1 MTGDADRGG
10 RPVDMPA
17 ARDMEGYSDLYEAHY
32 AGGFSLER
40 VLIDTRRRLILASM
54 AAHACRSVLEIG
66 CGLEPLF
73 MFASDFEGFTVVE
86 PSARFAENA
95 RRLAANDPRV
105 TIVEGFVEDVAG
117 QLVDRAFD
125 FIVASSLLHEV
136 PDPDRLLRS
145 IRALS
150 GPETVVHLNVPN
162 VRSFHRLLAL
172 EMGLIDSV
180 FTQSKTEARFGR
192 QTRFDLPSLAS
203 KVEAHGFEVRDSG
216 TYFIKPF
223 THEQIEAAVDRGA
236 IGREVVHGLERMA
249 KHLPDMGAEMYVEA
263 RPRAPRP

>member
-1 MTGDADRGG
+1 VTGDADR
-10 RPVDMPA
+10 
-17 ARDMEGYSDLYEAHY
+17 DMEGYTDLYEAHY
-32 AGGFSLER
+32 AVGFSMER
-40 VLIDTRRRLILASM
+40 VINEARRRIILGSM
-54 AAHACRSVLEIG
+54 ATHASRSILEIG

-73 MFASDFEGFTVVE
+73 TFVADFEAFTVVE

-95 RRLAANDPRV
+95 RRLAAADRRV

-117 QLVDRAFD
+117 VLEGGTFD
-125 FIVASSLLHEV
+125 FVVASSLLHEV

-150 GPETVVHLNVPN
+150 GPDTVVHVNVPN
-162 VRSFHRLLAL
+162 VRSFHRLLAV

-180 FTQSKTEARFGR
+180 FTQSETEARFGR
-192 QTRFDLPSLAS
+192 HTRFDLPSLVS
-203 KVEAHGFEVRDSG
+203 VFEADGFAVVDSG

-236 IGREVVHGLERMA
+236 IDREVVRGLERMG
-249 KHLPDMGAEMYVEA
+249 KYLPEMGAEMYVEA
-263 RPRAPRP
+263 RRR